1 MRRRK
6 PSASTSSTVEGSFT
20 HDPFLTNLYRVTKRH
35 ALFYFKLT
43 LLCVNRTGAQCHT
56 ETTTEA
62 DAPSVVVAPSDAT
75 TTEGASACDVA
86 NWAVYYVRFVTLYPA
101 TE

>member
-1 MRRRK
+1 M
-6 PSASTSSTVEGSFT
+6 
-20 HDPFLTNLYRVTKRH
+20 
-35 ALFYFKLT
+35 
-43 LLCVNRTGAQCHT
+43 NRTGAQCHT

-75 TTEGASACDVA
+75 TTEGAPACDVA
-86 NWAVYYVRFVTLYPA
+86 NWAVYYVRFVILYPA